1 MSGFTNISLALIGQY
16 RSGAFFTDALTAY
29 ENASFPKPAITSA
42 WAAVFIV
49 PNQPTIESVGDGGM
63 DGHTGFMQIDINYP
77 SNGGTGAAIAKA
89 DSVAQYFKGGTR
101 IAFGGQQVQ
110 IQSCGRSQGRPVDG
124 WYRVSLTINWTAY
137 VQR

>member
-1 MSGFTNISLALIGQY
+1 MSGFANISLALIAKY
-16 RSGAFFTDALTAY
+16 RSGAFFADALTAW
-29 ENASFPKPAITSA
+29 ENKTFTNPASTVA

-63 DGHTGFMQIDINYP
+63 DGHTGFMQVDVNYP

-89 DSVAQYFKGGTR
+89 DSVAQYFKAGTR
-101 IAFGGQQVQ
+101 IAYGGQQVQ

>member
-1 MSGFTNISLALIGQY
+1 MSGFANISLALIAKY
-16 RSGAFFTDALTAY
+16 RSGAFFTDSLTAY
-29 ENASFPKPAITSA
+29 ENASFVKPANTTA
-42 WAAVFIV
+42 WAAIFIV

-63 DGHTGFMQIDINYP
+63 DGHTGFMQVDVNYP

-89 DSVAQYFKGGTR
+89 DSVAQYFKAGTR
-101 IAFGGQQVQ
+101 IAYGGQQVQ